1 MGDRGGV
8 GGGNKL
14 LSVEIGREGDV
25 EETKFWYPPP
35 LFITVNWACLDPTS
49 LRVLGSP
56 RDPSSPSNL
65 YGR

>member
-25 EETKFWYPPP
+25 EETKIYIRKPNLNLRYRCEATEPN
-35 LFITVNWACLDPTS
+35 TNKRS
-49 LRVLGSP
+49 LP
-56 RDPSSPSNL
+56 
-65 YGR
+65 

>member
-25 EETKFWYPPP
+25 EETKFW
-35 LFITVNWACLDPTS
+35 
-49 LRVLGSP
+49 SP
-56 RDPSSPSNL
+56 RHYSSL
-65 YGR
+65 LTGLA